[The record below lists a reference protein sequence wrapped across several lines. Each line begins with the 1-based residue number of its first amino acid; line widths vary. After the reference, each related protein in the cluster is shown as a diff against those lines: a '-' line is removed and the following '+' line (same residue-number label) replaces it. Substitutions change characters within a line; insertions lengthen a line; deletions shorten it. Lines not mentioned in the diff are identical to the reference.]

1 MLDVMDAGFISF
13 YKDAGFGPINDTT
26 CVPEAAVRYY
36 EYRLP
41 RKLIEYWRYWGW
53 AGFADGLFWLV
64 NPAEYEDVVAL
75 WLAGSPFER
84 RDRYHVIARSAFG
97 ELFLWGEK
105 TADSLTIQTLFG
117 QIFPADRSDDIGNGS
132 AQSMN
137 TLIQEFMATLC
148 RSNLDILDT
157 HDRPLFSPLRE
168 RLGILRP
175 DEMYGRAP
183 SFIEHAPYRIEHFA
197 RVHAVT
203 HMAQLATVCE
213 RYVMQDMGDVLRNS
227 YLENLM

>member
-1 MLDVMDAGFISF
+1 MMDVMDSGFISF
-13 YKDAGFGPINDTT
+13 YRDAGFGPINDTV
-26 CVPEAAVRYY
+26 CVPEAAIRYY

-64 NPAEYEDVVAL
+64 NPAEYEEVVAL
-75 WLAGSPFER
+75 WLAGSPFEY

-117 QIFPADRSDDIGNGS
+117 QIFPADRSDDIGCGS
-132 AQSMN
+132 SQNMN
-137 TLIQEFMATLC
+137 VLVQEFMATLC
-148 RSNLDILDT
+148 RSNLDILDI
-157 HDRPLFSPLRE
+157 DNQPLFMPLRE
-168 RLGILRP
+168 RLGSLRS

-183 SFIEHAPYRIEHFA
+183 AFIECAPYRIEHFA
-197 RVHAVT
+197 RVHAIAHMT
-203 HMAQLATVCE
+203 HLAKVGE
-213 RYVMQDMGDVLRNS
+213 RHIMQDMGAVLKQS

>member
-1 MLDVMDAGFISF
+1 MDASFVSF
-13 YKDAGFGPINDTT
+13 YRDAGFGPINDTI
-26 CVPEAAVRYY
+26 CVPEAVARYY

-64 NPAEYEDVVAL
+64 NPSEYEDVVSL
-75 WLAGSPFER
+75 WLAGSPFEHY
-84 RDRYHVIARSAFG
+84 DRYHAIARSAFG

-117 QIFPADRSDDIGNGS
+117 QIFPADRSDDIGSGG
-132 AQSMN
+132 AHKMN
-137 TLIQEFMATLC
+137 MLVQEFIAALC
-148 RSNLDILDT
+148 RPGLDILDVNG
-157 HDRPLFSPLRE
+157 DPLFSPLRK
-168 RLGILRP
+168 RLGPLRP

-183 SFIEHAPYRIEHFA
+183 SYITHFPDRVEHFS
-197 RVHAVT
+197 RVHAIT
-203 HMAQLATVCE
+203 HMEHLAQISD
-213 RYVMQDMGDVLRNS
+213 RHIMQDMGAILKQS